1 MMGKYNLGDALARLK
16 ERARDAEEK
25 AESLSEDLVAGR
37 IEPKDFLAK
46 YVPLRQAYH
55 EDTVRAEIVEPA
67 LASRRPG
74 GGPPQPPPP
83 PPGAPPAASRYG
95 RM

>member
-1 MMGKYNLGDALARLK
+1 
-16 ERARDAEEK
+16 
-25 AESLSEDLVAGR
+25 VAGK

-46 YVPLRQAYH
+46 YVPLRQTHH

-95 RM
+95 GM

>member
-74 GGPPQPPPP
+74 GDLRSHRLRLRGH
-83 PPGAPPAASRYG
+83 APAASRYG
-95 RM
+95 GM